1 MLHYFIPLL
10 QTSTPALAS
19 SPSPTP
25 FTQSFII
32 YVKVTITENA
42 GKCWV
47 NGRKN
52 HYGKLLHIL
61 HRCCTAEIVI
71 CQKDGFWTILA
82 PPPPLLLPI
91 YIFPS
96 PSYICGL
103 LLKVFREFIL
113 FATIR

>member
-1 MLHYFIPLL
+1 MLHYFISLL

-19 SPSPTP
+19 SPSSTP

-82 PPPPLLLPI
+82 PPPPSPTTNI
-91 YIFPS
+91 YIPFPIL
-96 PSYICGL
+96 YL
-103 LLKVFREFIL
+103 WFI
-113 FATIR
+113 TQSI